1 MDYTTPFDIGWV
13 DPEFAPVLLAMICL
27 AVVGTTALLGVGLVA
42 YLQRRSSRYLLIT
55 VVLGLLVGR
64 SIIGLGT
71 VFGLV
76 PMTIHHLV
84 GHGVDFSIAALVLY
98 IVYRSRSA
106 SRNRYAGSE
115 GGDDGIE
122 GEHVKE

>member
-13 DPEFAPVLLAMICL
+13 DPEFAPVLLAVICL

-55 VVLGLLVGR
+55 VVLGLLVAR

-98 IVYRSRSA
+98 IVYRSRSP
-106 SRNRYAGSE
+106 SRDRYAGPGSS
-115 GGDDGIE
+115 DDGIE